1 MRRRLLSGIVVLGM
15 LAMLVGIGSSN
26 QTAAQDPLVI
36 IQGTEPPGLDPTLH
50 REGPT
55 YSVTINMFDSL
66 LRKTRDGQ
74 NAPALAESFE
84 RDTDTSWVFHLRP
97 DVQFHNGEPLT
108 AEAVKFTVERIFDPD
123 LESTRATDLDWI
135 DRVEIID
142 ELTVRIV
149 ANEPFALAEH
159 FFTELQ
165 IVPPNHVTEVGDVSF
180 DEMPVG
186 TGPFEFVRWDRGNQI
201 VLQRNENYWAGPAE
215 VEAVEFRFISSAAS
229 RVATLLSGNA
239 DLITDPPITARQQ
252 IDANPNTRFESATGT
267 RVVFVGLDTV
277 QESPLQDVQVR
288 QAMNYAIDKASIIDN
303 LLDGLGEQTTTL
315 LTDQDFGFNPEVD
328 PYPFDPDRAR
338 QLLADAGY
346 PEGFEITMDM
356 VNGRFINDTNV
367 AQAIAGF
374 LDDVGIT
381 VTLNVLEF
389 GAFNG
394 AIFSH
399 QSSPMYFAS
408 WGNPVF
414 DPAFI
419 FDFITRTEGL
429 LRTIQDP
436 EIDDLLNRASATTD
450 QELRRDLYQQVMPLI
465 NEAAPTIFLYK
476 QPVLFGMSERLDW
489 GPRSDEF
496 LLMSDARF
504 K

>member
-1 MRRRLLSGIVVLGM
+1 MRRKMLSGIVLLGM
-15 LAMLVGIGSSN
+15 LAMLVGGN
-26 QTAAQDPLVI
+26 QASAQDPLVI
-36 IQGTEPPGLDPTLH
+36 IQGAEPPGLDPTIH

-55 YSVTINMFDSL
+55 YSVTINIFDSL

-74 NAPALAESFE
+74 NVPALAESFE

-97 DVQFHNGEPLT
+97 GVQFHNGEPLT
-108 AEAVKFTVERIFDPD
+108 AAAVKFTIDRIFGPD
-123 LESTRATDLDWI
+123 LESTRASDFKWI

-149 ANEPFALAEH
+149 ANEPFALADH

-165 IVPPNHVTEVGDVSF
+165 IVPPNNFTEVGDVAF

-201 VLQRNENYWAGPAE
+201 VLQRNDNYWDGPAE
-215 VEAVEFRFISSAAS
+215 ADAVVFRFISSAAS

-239 DLITDPPITARQQ
+239 DLITDPPISAQRQ
-252 IDANPNTRFESATGT
+252 IDANPNTRFASATGT
-267 RVVFVGLDTV
+267 RVVFVGLDAV
-277 QESPLQDVQVR
+277 QESPLQDVLVR
-288 QAMNYAIDKASIIDN
+288 QAMNYAIDKVSIIDN
-303 LLDGLGEQTTTL
+303 LLSGLGEQTTTL
-315 LTDQDFGFNPEVD
+315 LTSQDLGFNSEVD
-328 PYPFDPDRAR
+328 PYPYDPDRAR

-346 PEGFEITMDM
+346 PDGFKITMDM

-374 LDDVGIT
+374 LDNVGIT

-419 FDFITRTEGL
+419 FDFITRTGGL
-429 LRTIQDP
+429 LRTIENP
-436 EIDDLLNRASATTD
+436 EIDDLLNRASSTTD
-450 QELRRDLYQQVMPLI
+450 QDLRSDLYNQVMPLV
-465 NEAAPTIFLYK
+465 NGAAPAIFLYK

-489 GPRSDEF
+489 VPRSDEF

>member
-1 MRRRLLSGIVVLGM
+1 MLSGIAFLGM
-15 LAMLVGIGSSN
+15 FTLLMGIGASN
-26 QTAAQDPLVI
+26 LALAQDPLVI

-55 YSVTINMFDSL
+55 YSVTINLFDSL

-74 NAPALAESFE
+74 NVPALAESFE
-84 RDTDTSWVFHLRP
+84 RDTDTSWLFDLRP
-97 DVQFHNGEPLT
+97 GVRFHNGEPLT
-108 AEAVKFTVERIFDPD
+108 AAAVKFTIDRIFDPE
-123 LESTRATDLDWI
+123 LESTRASDMKWI
-135 DRVEIID
+135 ASVEIID
-142 ELTVRIV
+142 DLTVRIV

-165 IVPPNHVTEVGDVSF
+165 IVPPNHVTEVGDVAF

-186 TGPFEFVRWDRGNQI
+186 TGPFELVRWNRGNQI
-201 VLQRNENYWAGPAE
+201 VLQRNEDYWDGPAE
-215 VEAVEFRFISSAAS
+215 VEEVAFRFINSAAS
-229 RVATLLSGNA
+229 RVATLLSGDA

-252 IDANPNTRFESATGT
+252 IDNNPNTRFESATGT

-277 QESPLQDVQVR
+277 QESPLENVLVR
-288 QAMNYAIDKASIIDN
+288 QAMNHAIDKVAILDN
-303 LLDGLGEQTTTL
+303 LLGGFGEQTTTL
-315 LTDQDFGFNPEVD
+315 LTSQDLGFNPDVD
-328 PYPFDPDRAR
+328 PYPYDPDRAME
-338 QLLADAGY
+338 LLADAGY
-346 PEGFEITMDM
+346 PDGFEITMDM

-367 AQAIAGF
+367 GQAIAGF
-374 LDDVGIT
+374 LEEVGIT

-429 LRTIQDP
+429 LRTIEDP
-436 EIDDLLNRASATTD
+436 EIDDLLNRASSTTD
-450 QELRRDLYQQVMPLI
+450 QALRRDLYNQVMPLI
-465 NEAAPTIFLYK
+465 NEAAPAIFLYK

-489 GPRSDEF
+489 EPRSDEF
-496 LLMSDARF
+496 LLMHDARF

>member
-1 MRRRLLSGIVVLGM
+1 MLSGIAILGLLVL
-15 LAMLVGIGSSN
+15 LVGIGSSN
-26 QTAAQDPLVI
+26 PALAQDPLVV
-36 IQGTEPPGLDPTLH
+36 IQSAEPVGLDPVVH

-55 YSVTINMFDSL
+55 YSVTINIFDSL

-74 NAPALAESFE
+74 NAPGLAESFE
-84 RDTDTSWVFHLRP
+84 RDTDTSWIFHLRP
-97 DVQFHNGEPLT
+97 GVQFHNGEPLT
-108 AEAVKFTVERIFDPD
+108 AAAVKFTIDRIFDPD
-123 LESTRATDLDWI
+123 LASTRATDFTWVES
-135 DRVEIID
+135 VEIID
-142 ELTVRIV
+142 DLTVRLV

-165 IVPPNHVTEVGDVSF
+165 IVPPNTVTEAGDVAF
-180 DEMPVG
+180 NEVPIG

-201 VLQRNENYWAGPAE
+201 VLQRNENYWGGAPE
-215 VEAVEFRFISSAAS
+215 VESVVFRFINSAAS
-229 RVATLLSGNA
+229 RVATLLGGDA
-239 DLITDPPITARQQ
+239 DLITDPPISAQGQ
-252 IDANPNTRFESATGT
+252 IENSAANTRFVSATGT

-277 QESPLQDVQVR
+277 QDSPLQNVLVR
-288 QAMNYAIDKASIIDN
+288 QAMNYAVDKQSILAN
-303 LLDGLGEQTTTL
+303 LLGGLGEQTTTM
-315 LTDQDFGFNPEVD
+315 LTSQDFGFNSDVD
-328 PYPFDPDRAR
+328 PYPYDPAKAMD
-338 QLLADAGY
+338 LLTQAGF
-346 PEGFEITMDM
+346 PNGFEITMDM

-381 VTLNVLEF
+381 LNLNVLEF

-399 QSSPMYFAS
+399 QSNPMYFAS

-414 DPAFI
+414 DPSFI
-419 FDFITRTEGL
+419 FDFITRTGGL

-436 EIDDLLNRASATTD
+436 EIDVLLNGASATTD
-450 QELRRDLYQQVMPLI
+450 QDLRRDLYHQVIPLI
-465 NEAAPTIFLYK
+465 NEAAPAIFLYK

-489 GPRSDEF
+489 EARSDEF
-496 LLMSDARF
+496 LLMSDAKF